1 MIKMNLSLI
10 LKVVAVVSFTNQ
22 YNVPDN
28 QYQDFFIFG
37 NKVKPIYFDRRIQD
51 TLKIKTRG

>member
-1 MIKMNLSLI
+1 MNLSLI